1 MTRRTGVA
9 TALIIAFVSAPT
21 AIVLVSSFNDVPLLA
36 FPPTKPSLAPYG
48 DLFSSATFRAAMLRS
63 LLVGVEA
70 ALLCLIIGLPTCLGL
85 MKLSN
90 RTRAVISG
98 FLTLGFAAPLAVSAV
113 AFVIVYYNV
122 GVFGSL
128 WSLGVALAIV
138 NFPFFLYAVAASVE
152 ALDPRLEEAAR
163 TLGAEEIQ
171 TFLFVTFPGLA
182 PGVLTGTLLV
192 FIFGITDFL
201 VSLILTVVNSTT
213 LPVVIYGS
221 LRTGPTPMLAA
232 AGGIYVL
239 LAVGVLVAITR
250 LRGLE
255 RFLYRND

>member
-1 MTRRTGVA
+1 VTRRTGIL
-9 TALIIAFVSAPT
+9 TAIIVAFVSAPT
-21 AIVLVSSFNDVPLLA
+21 VILLVSSFNNVPLLS
-36 FPPTKPSLAPYG
+36 FPPTEPSVTPYV
-48 DLFSSATFRAAMLRS
+48 DLFSSGVFRSAMVRS

-70 ALLCLIIGLPTCLGL
+70 ALLCLVIGLPTTLGL
-85 MKLSN
+85 IKLAGK
-90 RTRAVISG
+90 TRALIAG

-113 AFVIVYYNV
+113 ALVIVYYEI

-138 NFPFFLYAVAASVE
+138 NFPFFLYAVAASAE
-152 ALDPRLEEAAR
+152 ALDPNLEDAAM
-163 TLGAEEIQ
+163 TLGAEETQ
-171 TFLFVTFPGLA
+171 TFLFVTLPALA

-201 VSLILTVVNSTT
+201 VSLILTDVDSAT

-221 LRTGPTPMLAA
+221 LRSGPTPMLAA
-232 AGGIYVL
+232 AGGVYVL
-239 LAVGVLVAITR
+239 IAVAVLIAITR

-255 RFLYRND
+255 QFLYRSD